1 MKTEYQIIAVDFDGT
16 LCTDCFPKI
25 GQPNTALIELLK
37 GLRRQGRK
45 IILWTCR
52 CGNQLEEAVEW
63 CRKWELEFDA
73 VNENLPEIIERYGSD
88 GRKIYADV
96 YIDDMS
102 YNHRAKNVQI
112 TIKKSFTQRMEELVH
127 DGYEILVE
135 QIGKSNV
142 VLVRITKNGI
152 AHRDFYNYAIHGHT
166 SDEEKEN
173 GLLEVIEKSVLMVD
187 ILSKSKEAI

>member
-37 GLRRQGRK
+37 GLRRQGRQ

-88 GRKIYADV
+88 GRKIYV
-96 YIDDMS
+96 YNLPLI
-102 YNHRAKNVQI
+102 VG
-112 TIKKSFTQRMEELVH
+112 SFLA
-127 DGYEILVE
+127 
-135 QIGKSNV
+135 IG
-142 VLVRITKNGI
+142 
-152 AHRDFYNYAIHGHT
+152 
-166 SDEEKEN
+166 
-173 GLLEVIEKSVLMVD
+173 GLLWGLLLVLNNDKVEKRTKHRYCSD
-187 ILSKSKEAI
+187 SI

>member
-37 GLRRQGRK
+37 GLRRQGRQ

-96 YIDDMS
+96 YIDDKSCFPWEVKAISLFLMLM
-102 YNHRAKNVQI
+102 RKNWLNLNLY
-112 TIKKSFTQRMEELVH
+112 SFVNERE
-127 DGYEILVE
+127 DGIVFLF
-135 QIGKSNV
+135 IFGKSKIN
-142 VLVRITKNGI
+142 
-152 AHRDFYNYAIHGHT
+152 HG
-166 SDEEKEN
+166 S
-173 GLLEVIEKSVLMVD
+173 S
-187 ILSKSKEAI
+187 

>member
-37 GLRRQGRK
+37 GLRRQGRQ

-73 VNENLPEIIERYGSD
+73 VNENLPEIIEGTDQTEERFMRMFILMTKAVFH
-88 GRKIYADV
+88 GR
-96 YIDDMS
+96 
-102 YNHRAKNVQI
+102 
-112 TIKKSFTQRMEELVH
+112 
-127 DGYEILVE
+127 
-135 QIGKSNV
+135 
-142 VLVRITKNGI
+142 
-152 AHRDFYNYAIHGHT
+152 
-166 SDEEKEN
+166 
-173 GLLEVIEKSVLMVD
+173 
-187 ILSKSKEAI
+187 

>member
-37 GLRRQGRK
+37 GLRRQGRQ

-63 CRKWELEFDA
+63 CRKWELE
-73 VNENLPEIIERYGSD
+73 SD

-96 YIDDMS
+96 YIDDKS
-102 YNHRAKNVQI
+102 CFPWEV
-112 TIKKSFTQRMEELVH
+112 KK
-127 DGYEILVE
+127 
-135 QIGKSNV
+135 
-142 VLVRITKNGI
+142 
-152 AHRDFYNYAIHGHT
+152 
-166 SDEEKEN
+166 DEKV
-173 GLLEVIEKSVLMVD
+173 GL
-187 ILSKSKEAI
+187 